1 MKTKTAKQNE
11 TAKQN
16 AIALNREL
24 LSNVQDGNNVLTV
37 ATCHPTFQG
46 HYFNLESENHGVANL
61 IAEILAER
69 EAQFKSG
76 IEQSE
81 LRQIA
86 IATSMF
92 TEEIKAEIDNRFAA
106 GTSRYPLK
114 TVKQYLGVLQNP
126 ASKWY
131 IAGLPKIGKIQLSGK
146 EDSDR
151 KSCRPRCKW
160 YLVQE

>member
-1 MKTKTAKQNE
+1 MS
-11 TAKQN
+11 
-16 AIALNREL
+16 REM
-24 LSNVQDGNNVLTV
+24 LSHTQDIGNVLTV
-37 ATCHPTFQG
+37 ADCPSTFQG
-46 HYFNLESENHGVANL
+46 HYFNLESAKHGVANL
-61 IAEILAER
+61 IAEILVER
-69 EAQFKSG
+69 EAQFKAG
-76 IEQSE
+76 IEQGE

-86 IATSMF
+86 IAASMF
-92 TEEIKAEIDNRFAA
+92 TEEIKAEIDNRFTA

-131 IAGLPKIGKIQLSGK
+131 IAGLPKVAKIQLTGK